1 MKTILKID
9 LTTYLII
16 VLSLFCARFKDVI
29 ILFIILVYHELGH
42 LYWLKRYNKEVLN
55 ITIYPFGGITKYNS
69 LVNHNIKE
77 EILISL
83 GGIIN
88 QIILYLPLII
98 IYNLKLIN
106 FYTYDM
112 FLTYN
117 TLLIFFNLLPI
128 IPLDGSKFFN
138 LLLELFLPYHLSNK
152 IIIVTSI
159 ITLLIMLTI
168 TLNLKIN
175 TLIILSFLIYQLIL
189 FIKNVKYLENQFIL
203 EKYLYHL
210 PYRKIRYLK
219 KYNKNKFY
227 QSTYHYFNYVPETKI
242 LSNMFDKT

>member
-128 IPLDGSKFFN
+128 IPLDGSKLFN